1 MGSWL
6 GKWDMGLE
14 RRANASVWWTP
25 FPLTMWRSLRRQLWV
40 PGADIGRACRRVFLP
55 LDKSTGA
62 NIPSSGLPSAMN
74 SERRGLVAGMGCLG
88 LVGLVGCAGPA
99 VDRAGVA
106 LPRPSRISDQ
116 QAGEAAFLALGLV
129 GTPYRY
135 GGNTPESGFD
145 CSGLIGYVYQRSAE
159 ILVPRT
165 VAQISRWGQSI
176 GATAVRAG
184 DLVIFGSNGVP
195 SHAAI
200 HAGESRFV
208 HAPSTGGTVRL
219 NTVNELYWKTRL
231 LDYRR
236 A

>member
-1 MGSWL
+1 MHIDRRRLVVGTGWL
-6 GKWDMGLE
+6 ALAGLAGCAAPPVD
-14 RRANASVWWTP
+14 R
-25 FPLTMWRSLRRQLWV
+25 
-40 PGADIGRACRRVFLP
+40 PGGALP
-55 LDKSTGA
+55 L
-62 NIPSSGLPSAMN
+62 PSPM
-74 SERRGLVAGMGCLG
+74 
-88 LVGLVGCAGPA
+88 
-99 VDRAGVA
+99 
-106 LPRPSRISDQ
+106 SDQ

-129 GTPYRY
+129 GTPYRW

-145 CSGLIGYVYQRSAE
+145 CSGLIGYVYQRSAG
-159 ILVPRT
+159 ISPPRT

-176 GATAVRAG
+176 DAGSARAG
-184 DLVIFGSNGVP
+184 DLVIFGSNGTP

-219 NTVNELYWKTRL
+219 NMINERYWKTRL